1 MLKLIK
7 YLKPFI
13 ASILVI
19 ICLLFIQA
27 TCDLSLPDYM
37 SKIVNVGIQQGG
49 IENAVPTAIR
59 KSEFEKMKL
68 FMSDNEKAEVGRNY
82 KLLDK
87 GSLTQSE
94 YDSYFKD
101 YPILEK
107 EAIYILNT
115 KDKNT
120 IANLNSIMVLFIK

>member
-1 MLKLIK
+1 
-7 YLKPFI
+7 
-13 ASILVI
+13 
-19 ICLLFIQA
+19 
-27 TCDLSLPDYM
+27 M